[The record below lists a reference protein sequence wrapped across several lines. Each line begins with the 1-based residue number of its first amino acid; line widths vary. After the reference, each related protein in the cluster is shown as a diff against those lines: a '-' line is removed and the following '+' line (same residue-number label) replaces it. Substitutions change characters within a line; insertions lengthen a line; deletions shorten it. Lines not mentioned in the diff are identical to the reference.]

1 MSGRFGNRWRY
12 RSRVRYARGRY
23 SGRRVGAAR
32 RARGN
37 QRAANQQNDISNVT
51 INLMKKIKTGV
62 AGYGIKDGN
71 EMKKIYEIGTCALN
85 IFELLRHSEFYQS
98 YSNMYDQFR
107 INRIQVKVT
116 PVTWQTY
123 NQFNVP
129 NSVKSNNGAPIAGVP
144 SGEAVYPDNYS
155 HEDSGGLNTPNSK
168 FIVPQALTVVTAWDR
183 TGLDDT
189 QLSTGIPT
197 VEQPKIGEVEQAA
210 LEAAYKFTTIGDKI
224 TTYSSA
230 KSTQLV
236 AGANFNCVRYLY
248 PSSAQEKSLYFS
260 TSELVQQINKPAA
273 ADKWYLMPVSGTWD
287 SKNITNLHS
296 DPNCPFK
303 PTFLIGILKVD
314 DLKPLGTNANTAINP
329 DNTLGQ
335 IYPATFNLEFDIGV
349 TFRGLRKTQ
358 VV

>member
-1 MSGRFGNRWRY
+1 MSGRFR
-12 RSRVRYARGRY
+12 RSYWNFNSRRRFARGRY

-51 INLMKKIKTGV
+51 INMMKKIKTGV
-62 AGYGIKDGN
+62 TGRDFVTNGVTSFK
-71 EMKKIYEIGTCALN
+71 EIGTCALN
-85 IFELLRHSEFYQS
+85 IFELLKKSEFYQS

-116 PVTWQTY
+116 PITWQTY
-123 NQFNVP
+123 NQFNIP
-129 NSVKSNNGAPIAGVP
+129 TGIDYDYTEDNNGKHYETQDG
-144 SGEAVYPDNYS
+144 SGEPVYP
-155 HEDSGGLNTPNSK
+155 EDYAGPMEGNAGYLPANKK

-189 QLSTGIPT
+189 QITYVGDGPNR
-197 VEQPKIGEVEQAA
+197 V
-210 LEAAYKFTTIGDKI
+210 YYTTIGDAI
-224 TTYSSA
+224 CTYSSA

-248 PSSAQEKSLYFS
+248 PSSQQEKSLYFS
-260 TSELVQQINKPAA
+260 TTDLVDQIEKPVEGDPDVVKYWYAMKPVA
-273 ADKWYLMPVSGTWD
+273 ADDYKSTY
-287 SKNITNLHS
+287 ITNLHS

-303 PTFLIGILKVD
+303 PTFLIGVLKVD
-314 DLKPLGTNANTAINP
+314 DLQKGDGANATDPNATK
-329 DNTLGQ
+329 GQ
-335 IYPATFNLEFDIGV
+335 IYPVTFNLEFDIGV

>member
-1 MSGRFGNRWRY
+1 MSGRFRRFNY
-12 RSRVRYARGRY
+12 RGRARYARGRY

-37 QRAANQQNDISNVT
+37 ARAANQQSDISNVT
-51 INLMKKIKTGV
+51 INLMKKVKAGVTGFRV
-62 AGYGIKDGN
+62 GTTLESSKL
-71 EMKKIYEIGTCALN
+71 YEIGTCALN
-85 IFELLRHSEFYQS
+85 IFELLKKSEFYQS

-107 INRIQVKVT
+107 VNRIQVKIT

-123 NQFNVP
+123 NQFNLP
-129 NSVKSNNGAPIAGVP
+129 NANRVTGETTIHAGEMSGNPIYPTLDADGANATYNGAND
-144 SGEAVYPDNYS
+144 SYS
-155 HEDSGGLNTPNSK
+155 LPVTK
-168 FIVPQALTVVTAWDR
+168 FIVPQALTIVTAWDR

-189 QLSTGIPT
+189 QLVDINRD
-197 VEQPKIGEVEQAA
+197 AN
-210 LEAAYKFTTIGDKI
+210 AYVLTNIGDKI

-248 PSSAQEKSLYFS
+248 PSSQQEKSLYFS
-260 TSELVQQINKPAA
+260 TSELVDQI
-273 ADKWYLMPVSGTWD
+273 ADPLVDQPWYLSRKVANYS
-287 SKNITNLHS
+287 SSNITNLHS

-303 PTFLIGILKVD
+303 PTFLIGVLKVE
-314 DLKPLGTNANTAINP
+314 DLVSTPQPDLTTVNP
-329 DNTLGQ
+329 ESTYGQ
-335 IYPATFNLEFDIGV
+335 IAPVTFNLEFDIGV